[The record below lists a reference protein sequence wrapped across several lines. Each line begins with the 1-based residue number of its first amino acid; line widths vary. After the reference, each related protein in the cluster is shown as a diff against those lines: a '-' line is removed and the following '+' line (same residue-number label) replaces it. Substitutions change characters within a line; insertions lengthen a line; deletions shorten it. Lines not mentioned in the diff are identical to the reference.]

1 MPIHTQHLG
10 RTIPG
15 ALRCGYTS
23 THRDVSVKRGFPAI
37 DDYADQVAKSFREQ
51 LAAMDLNEAEQILA
65 LSTEQELIEMARGEW
80 WYVSRPEQV
89 PSPGNWT
96 IHLFMGGR
104 GTGKTQ
110 AGSEWLVQ
118 RALDHPFDASGF
130 PVDRL
135 VVAYNVSDARTTCI
149 EGSSGIIRVL
159 KRREIPY
166 TYVQSPKPR
175 ITLDQTGTRIHFTG
189 ADSEDV
195 GRGLN
200 LADVWMDEIIKWG
213 DPGQIWK
220 YGIHPALRANLPNDK
235 PRAFVTTTPKPIPIL
250 QSWAKRDD
258 GFVSISRGSTFDN
271 ASNLSDDFLKEIKD
285 AYEGTNVGRQELYGE
300 LIDSLEGPLFSM
312 ADIARFRVD
321 KEPDGLGHRVLGVDP
336 SLIGSED
343 GDWMGVI
350 VAARGQDKHA
360 YILADESIKAAGR
373 QAARHIWNVFARYKC
388 DVLAIEVN
396 LGRQWLT
403 AVLKDAY
410 AEMVRDGVFPEFT
423 SPPIKEIFSTH
434 GKKLRAEPVS
444 LRYQQGRV
452 HHVGTFEKLEAQMVS
467 FDPLSSKDSPDR
479 LDALVHAVKHLMS
492 EEGHQMRIFR
502 PTDRKITGF

>member
-1 MPIHTQHLG
+1 MSVSSGDSG
-10 RTIPG
+10 R
-15 ALRCGYTS
+15 YS
-23 THRDVSVKRGFPAI
+23 
-37 DDYADQVAKSFREQ
+37 DYADQVAKSFREQ
-51 LAAMDLNEAEQILA
+51 LAAMDPNEAEQILA

-235 PRAFVTTTPKPIPIL
+235 PRAFATTTPKPIPIL

-271 ASNLSDDFLKEIKD
+271 ASNLSDDFLKEIRD
-285 AYEGTNVGRQELYGE
+285 AYEGTTVGRQELYGE
-300 LIDSLEGPLFSM
+300 LIDDLEGPLFSM
-312 ADIARFRVD
+312 ADIARFRVQEAPGD
-321 KEPDGLGHRVLGVDP
+321 LGHRVLGVDP

-373 QAARHIWNVFARYKC
+373 EAARHIWNVFARYKC

-444 LRYQQGRV
+444 LRVQQGRI
-452 HHVGTFEKLEAQMVS
+452 HHVGVFEKLEAQMVS

-479 LDALVHAVKHLMS
+479 LDAYCHAIRHLMAG
-492 EEGHQMRIFR
+492 EGHTMRIFR
-502 PTDRKITGF
+502 PTERVIRGF